1 MIEKAPV
8 RELNLEFP
16 VDALN
21 RRFSY
26 VYYSRKLTNGEV
38 VDRKWLVYSKH
49 MDKVFYFCCKLF
61 KSDQNKSLVAHDGLR
76 D

>member
-1 MIEKAPV
+1 M
-8 RELNLEFP
+8 RELNLEFS

-38 VDRKWLVYSKH
+38 VDRKWLVYSKYV
-49 MDKVFYFCCKLF
+49 DKVFLLLLQIVQI
-61 KSDQNKSLVAHDGLR
+61 KSKKKFAST
-76 D
+76 

>member
-1 MIEKAPV
+1 LIEKAPV

-26 VYYSRKLTNGEV
+26 VYYSTKLTNGEV

-49 MDKVFYFCCKLF
+49 VDKVFFVIAANCSNQVKTKVC
-61 KSDQNKSLVAHDGLR
+61 
-76 D
+76 